1 MVYRKGELSPAA
13 VDRGWPHQVAL
24 PASACEGCGYKIIHD
39 FCKELSLCP
48 RGHSVF
54 RDAQW
59 FTIYCSPPRPT
70 RTNSW
75 RGSPARSSIHGSAGR
90 GAIGCGGE
98 SEKVMFTVF
107 F

>member
-59 FTIYCSPPRPT
+59 FTIYCFATAADADKFMARFAGEKFDPRQ
-70 RTNSW
+70 
-75 RGSPARSSIHGSAGR
+75 RGKGSNWMRWG
-90 GAIGCGGE
+90 
-98 SEKVMFTVF
+98 K
-107 F
+107 